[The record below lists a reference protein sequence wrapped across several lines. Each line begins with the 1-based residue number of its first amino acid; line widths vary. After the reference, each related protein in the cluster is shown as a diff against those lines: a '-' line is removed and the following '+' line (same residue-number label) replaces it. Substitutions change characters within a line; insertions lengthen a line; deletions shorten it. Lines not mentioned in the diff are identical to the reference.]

1 MAFDKDKALNLW
13 RDMLESMKQDGALD
27 APGVEAAFKAV
38 PRHLFLPGV
47 PLEEV
52 YANKA
57 VGLKHDIDGLLVSS
71 SSQPSM
77 MAIMLE
83 QMELKAGDNV
93 LEIGT
98 ATGYNAAIM
107 KHIVGDV
114 GNITTIEI
122 DKELADQAVINL
134 QRAKVRGVNVVHGD
148 GAVGYAPRA
157 AYDVILA
164 TVGVW
169 DIPPAWITQLKPQ
182 GKLVVPLV
190 VDGVQLSATFERQP
204 DGTLLSTDNRPCA
217 FVYLRG
223 TYAGPDFRRQIGS
236 SSLYLLAD
244 DIEKIDTI
252 SLHALL
258 SDDHEYCQL
267 DKALSSADYWQGYQ
281 LYLMVNEPLDAVF
294 MVYAIIEGQKAYG
307 MEGRGIALYTPGSI
321 AFANYGDKG
330 TVNCYAG
337 SDAFIMMQDKLDE
350 WIAAGEPEATEL
362 RLRLIPKQLGERE
375 IENGKLYTRRDH
387 YLHAWI
393 ENKQ

>member
-1 MAFDKDKALNLW
+1 MAFDKDKALQLW
-13 RDMLESMKQDGALD
+13 RNMLESMKQDGALD

-57 VGLKHDIDGLLVSS
+57 VGLKHDTEGLLVSS

-83 QMELKAGDNV
+83 QMALKAGDNV

-107 KHIVGDV
+107 KYIVGDG

-122 DKELADQAVINL
+122 DKELADQAVRNL
-134 QRAKVRGVNVVHGD
+134 QRAKVRDINVVHGD

-204 DGTLLSTDNRPCA
+204 DGSLLSIDNRPCA

-236 SSLYLLAD
+236 SSLYILAD
-244 DIEKIDTI
+244 DVDKIDTI

-258 SDDHEYCQL
+258 SDDHEYCQF
-267 DKALSSADYWQGYQ
+267 DKPLTSADYWQGYQ
-281 LYLMVNEPLDAVF
+281 LYLMVNEPSDAVF
-294 MVYAIIEGQKAYG
+294 MVYAVVEGQKAYG

-321 AFANYGDKG
+321 GFAGYADKG

-337 SDAFIMMQDKLDE
+337 SDAFIMMQNKLDE

-362 RLRLIPKQLGERE
+362 RLRLIPKQLGKPE
-375 IENGKLYTRRDH
+375 IDNGKLYTRRDN

-393 ENKQ
+393 EN

>member
-13 RDMLESMKQDGALD
+13 RSMLESMKQDGALD

-57 VGLKHDIDGLLVSS
+57 VGLKHDTEGLLVSS

-83 QMELKAGDNV
+83 QMALKPGDNV

-107 KHIVGDV
+107 KHIVGDS

-122 DKELADQAVINL
+122 DKDLADQAVINL
-134 QRAKVRGVNVVHGD
+134 QRAKVRDVNVVHGD
-148 GAVGYAPRA
+148 GAVGYPPRA
-157 AYDVILA
+157 AYNAILA

-236 SSLYLLAD
+236 SSLYILAD
-244 DIEKIDTI
+244 DVDKIDTI

-258 SDDHEYCQL
+258 SDDHEYCQF
-267 DKALSSADYWQGYQ
+267 DKPLTSADYWQGYQ

-294 MVYAIIEGQKAYG
+294 MVYAVVEGQKAYG

-321 AFANYGDKG
+321 GFAGYADKG

-362 RLRLIPKQLGERE
+362 RLRLIPKHLGKPE
-375 IENGKLYTRRDH
+375 IDNGKLYTRRDN

-393 ENKQ
+393 EN

>member
-13 RDMLESMKQDGALD
+13 RSMLESMKQDGALD
-27 APGVEAAFKAV
+27 APGVEAAFRTV

-57 VGLKHDIDGLLVSS
+57 VGLKHDTEGLLVSS

-83 QMELKAGDNV
+83 QMALKAGDNV

-107 KHIVGDV
+107 KHIVGDG

-122 DKELADQAVINL
+122 DKDLADQAVINL
-134 QRAKVRGVNVVHGD
+134 QRAKVRDVNVVHGD
-148 GAVGYAPRA
+148 GAVGYPPRA
-157 AYDVILA
+157 AYNAILA

-223 TYAGPDFRRQIGS
+223 AYAGPDFRRQIGS
-236 SSLYLLAD
+236 SSLYILAD
-244 DIEKIDTI
+244 DVDKIDTI

-258 SDDHEYCQL
+258 SDDHEYCQF
-267 DKALSSADYWQGYQ
+267 DKPLTSADYWQGYQ
-281 LYLMVNEPLDAVF
+281 LYLMVNEPSDAVF
-294 MVYAIIEGQKAYG
+294 MVYAVVEGQKAYG

-321 AFANYGDKG
+321 GFAGYADKG

-337 SDAFIMMQDKLDE
+337 SDAFIMMQNKLDE

-362 RLRLIPKQLGERE
+362 RLRLIPKQLGKPE
-375 IENGKLYTRRDH
+375 IDNGKLYTRRDN

-393 ENKQ
+393 EN